1 MLSSLER
8 SIRPWAAVA
17 WLTVASALQAQKP
30 FTHNDTTFL
39 LRDFREGYH
48 AVFLSNDSVWRARVA
63 SDPGDMAQH
72 KHVRLQTKALDELR
86 VRPAALPANHR
97 LVRTDRIGVKRF
109 NDDWYL
115 YAPGDWINH
124 RQLQVSGAW
133 MVTNETDGPLAHAI
147 VERPEPSDGEDIRL
161 RCVSLV
167 SHAMD
172 PKQDTIEVRAWLI
185 EPVRGI
191 ELWEFCDAY
200 GDCTYDLLA
209 PLGSAGQLL
218 VIVNHR
224 PGGKASE
231 FVFEEPSRS
240 LLQR

>member
-1 MLSSLER
+1 MLSSLAR
-8 SIRPWAAVA
+8 SMRPCAAAASVA
-17 WLTVASALQAQKP
+17 LVSALQAQKP
-30 FTHNDTTFL
+30 FAHNDTTFL
-39 LRDFREGYH
+39 LREFREGYH
-48 AVFLSNDSVWRARVA
+48 AVFLSNDSVWHARVA

-72 KHVRLQTKALDELR
+72 KHVRLQAKALDELR
-86 VRPAALPANHR
+86 IRPATLPTDPKPSR
-97 LVRTDRIGVKRF
+97 MDRIGVKRC
-109 NDDWYL
+109 NGDWHL
-115 YAPGDWINH
+115 YAPSDWINH

-147 VERPEPSDGEDIRL
+147 VERPEPTDGEDIRL

-172 PKQDTIEVRAWLI
+172 PKQDTIEVRAWRI
-185 EPVRGI
+185 DAERGI

-209 PLGSAGQLL
+209 PLDSAHQLP

-224 PGGKASE
+224 PSGKARE

>member
-1 MLSSLER
+1 MFCSPACSL
-8 SIRPWAAVA
+8 RPWAAAA
-17 WLTVASALQAQKP
+17 WLVGAAALQAQKP

-72 KHVRLQTKALDELR
+72 KHVRLQAKALDELR
-86 VRPAALPANHR
+86 VRPAALPANPELER
-97 LVRTDRIGVKRF
+97 KDRIGVKRW
-109 NDDWYL
+109 NGDWYL
-115 YAPGDWINH
+115 YAPSDWINH

-133 MVTNETDGPLAHAI
+133 MVTNETGGPLAHAI

-172 PKQDTIEVRAWLI
+172 PKQDTVEVRAWRI
-185 EPVRGI
+185 DAERGV
-191 ELWEFCDAY
+191 ELWEFCDAH

-209 PLGSAGQLL
+209 PLGSAGQL
-218 VIVNHR
+218 
-224 PGGKASE
+224 P
-231 FVFEEPSRS
+231 
-240 LLQR
+240 